1 MTLRHVTQW
10 PRRHAALWVWL
21 LRAAVGATFAVSGI
35 AKLIDQWGFV
45 YKIEQYLSVWG
56 VNVPRT
62 LELTGGIIL
71 SGVEFSLGLLLL
83 LGCFRR
89 GVPALLTLVM
99 AFMLPLSLYIAV
111 ANPVADCGCFG
122 DLIKI
127 SNPLTL
133 AKNVAL
139 TMAVVAL
146 LFHNRKAPCL
156 YAPYSQWVVA
166 FVIGAYALT
175 VALIG
180 YNVQP
185 MIDFRGYPV
194 GSTLIDPD
202 ETSADDGDMPV
213 YVYTRDGAT
222 RGFTPD
228 DLPDS
233 TWTFVER
240 VEPSHHAAT
249 KAGRDFAIYDGDD
262 DVTADELSAD
272 GPQLL
277 VLIPDLRRA
286 DISYTYLINELNS
299 YMESRG
305 GSMIGIIATDAAGID
320 WWTDCSMAQYP
331 CYTADDTA
339 IKELVR
345 GNVGLVYTERGKIV
359 WKRSIW
365 SVPTDITEIS
375 RDPLKLLAF
384 DGPRLMRQL
393 TGCLLAA
400 LLMIDIVV
408 TIMKRLHRR
417 GTSVMKLLFKR

>member
-1 MTLRHVTQW
+1 
-10 PRRHAALWVWL
+10 
-21 LRAAVGATFAVSGI
+21 
-35 AKLIDQWGFV
+35 
-45 YKIEQYLSVWG
+45 
-56 VNVPRT
+56 
-62 LELTGGIIL
+62 
-71 SGVEFSLGLLLL
+71 
-83 LGCFRR
+83 
-89 GVPALLTLVM
+89 
-99 AFMLPLSLYIAV
+99 
-111 ANPVADCGCFG
+111 
-122 DLIKI
+122 
-127 SNPLTL
+127 
-133 AKNVAL
+133 
-139 TMAVVAL
+139 
-146 LFHNRKAPCL
+146 
-156 YAPYSQWVVA
+156 
-166 FVIGAYALT
+166 
-175 VALIG
+175 
-180 YNVQP
+180 